1 MGTTRDFLASGMA
14 DLLLPLLRRSM
25 EDSVYETLDNR
36 QVPTR
41 TDFKEVRDLVN
52 SLRGHVSGTTNAIE
66 RIMARIDQLEDRLDQ
81 LENEMQQME
90 ASPAPQQVCKV
101 PGCNE
106 TIRAKGLCG
115 RHYQQWRR
123 GRLEGFPPPK

>member
-1 MGTTRDFLASGMA
+1 MGTTRDFIASGMA

-36 QVPTR
+36 QIPTR

-66 RIMARIDQLEDRLDQ
+66 RIMARIDELEDRLND
-81 LENEMQQME
+81 LEAEIQKMD
-90 ASPAPQQVCKV
+90 SPAPAARICKV
-101 PGCNE
+101 SGCSE
-106 TIRAKGLCG
+106 PIRSKGLCG

-123 GRLEGFPPPK
+123 GRLDGFPNPG